1 MSTNPYFK
9 RESVDQNLIE
19 NLVIESIKI
28 HGFDFLY
35 IPRTLVNEDDLF
47 GEDTISKFEHAVE
60 IEMYISTV
68 DSFEGDA
75 EFISPLGLEIRDSMT
90 VVVSQKRFRE
100 ETAHLPRNHRWPG
113 PQEGDLLYMPL
124 SNSLFEIKYQDDD
137 SNPFYQLGKLYTYKL
152 YCDVFRYSHE
162 DFVTG
167 DDRVDIVATD
177 QVDSVTGGITI
188 PSDPFADNITIETM
202 GEDIFDF
209 TENDPFSEGDYK

>member
-1 MSTNPYFK
+1 MATNPHFK

-19 NLVIESIKI
+19 DLIVESIKMY
-28 HGFDFLY
+28 GFDMLY

-47 GEDTISKFEHAVE
+47 GEDTISKFENAVE

-75 EFISPLGLEIRDSMT
+75 EFISPLGLEIRDSAT
-90 VVVSQKRFRE
+90 FVVSQRRFKE
-100 ETAHLPRNHRWPG
+100 AVSHLSDINIPR
-113 PQEGDLLYMPL
+113 EGDLLYFPL

-137 SNPFYQLGKLYTYKL
+137 SNPFYQIGKLYTYKL

-162 DFVTG
+162 DFDTG
-167 DDRVDIVATD
+167 DDRIDVVATD
-177 QVDSVTGGITI
+177 QVDSVTGGVTI
-188 PSDPFADNITIETM
+188 PSDPFSDNTNIETM
-202 GEDIFDF
+202 GDDIFDF

>member
-1 MSTNPYFK
+1 MSTNPHFK

-19 NLVIESIKI
+19 DLVIESIKM

-35 IPRTLVNEDDLF
+35 IPRTLVNEDTLF
-47 GEDTISKFEHAVE
+47 GEDTISKFENAVE

-75 EFISPLGLEIRDSMT
+75 EYISPLGLEIRDSMT
-90 VVVSQKRFRE
+90 VVVSQKRFKE
-100 ETAHLPRNHRWPG
+100 ETAHLPDITIPR
-113 PQEGDLLYMPL
+113 EGDLLYMPL

-162 DFVTG
+162 DFDTG
-167 DDRVDIVATD
+167 DDRVDQVATD
-177 QVDSVTGGITI
+177 QVDSVTGGVTI
-188 PSDPFADNITIETM
+188 PTDPFADNDDIETM

-209 TENDPFSEGDYK
+209 TENDPFSEGNFK